1 MTTSRITTTT
11 TTTTKATTSAGPDE
25 DGHLLGQRIDDAPI
39 DATARQRDMH
49 VATTAWSPAA
59 YGRATE
65 PSDAGASYKRPRQC
79 LERDDEQ
86 ERPRTQDESAKRPRT
101 ECALSVNPTGD
112 SRGPPL
118 ALDAMPAEMLRLV
131 LDLVGDRDLGACL
144 LASACF
150 HVYTRAEMLA
160 RRYAL
165 GSGRDIFDSDEPVG
179 DIVALC
185 KRQRRRVTLAML
197 ERPAARGRRDIVAV
211 VMQAFKPSLRG
222 FAWRASP
229 LDVPGN
235 ARALN
240 RALVAAVEAG
250 HAGTT
255 FEIAA
260 RLGFADTLI
269 ATRLM
274 LRAARAGHL
283 SLVQHLHRG
292 MAHCAAEAC
301 KRKGASPMSP
311 HAACAQTGWD
321 SNVGLTAWD
330 NGRVDILDWLLESR
344 CPHAIVPSSYLLN
357 DAVRRGRVPL
367 ARWVASHSSNNREM
381 SCARAAVDTAASA
394 GHADAVR
401 WAHESGLRR
410 CAVSTIEAA
419 TVSDRPRC
427 LDILKWAAG
436 ERERAGAVPEWR
448 DARVALKAAEHG
460 RLEVIR
466 WLAEAHRE
474 CLTPEAAR
482 CAARHGH
489 ADVVLFLHKA
499 GVAPMARYNPLKRT
513 AKSLNAQALAIVAGS
528 GAPYDARA
536 LAVAIRHKSMPM
548 VAVLCG
554 PYAASID
561 TVEAMRMAGAD
572 AACKIAR
579 HMAAVL
585 PGACLSHARA
595 AVPPHRSAK
604 ALGQCPCAACRAAA
618 ASAKEA
624 HQPRRAAQQPEVDQR
639 HAVQGAVA
647 LP

>member
-1 MTTSRITTTT
+1 M
-11 TTTTKATTSAGPDE
+11 KGATASAGPGE
-25 DGHLLGQRIDDAPI
+25 GGHLLGLPIDDGPV
-39 DATARQRDMH
+39 DAAVRQRCVHMH
-49 VATTAWSPAA
+49 MAATDWAPTA
-59 YGRATE
+59 YGRAAE
-65 PSDAGASYKRPRQC
+65 PSDAGASCKRPRQC
-79 LERDDEQ
+79 LEQDDQQ
-86 ERPRTQDESAKRPRT
+86 EWPYTKDEPAKRPRT
-101 ECALSVNPTGD
+101 ECVPSIDPAGD

-118 ALDAMPAEMLRLV
+118 ALDGMPAEIVRLV
-131 LDLVGDRDLGACL
+131 LDLVGDHDLGACL
-144 LASACF
+144 LASPCF
-150 HVYTRAEMLA
+150 HVHTRTEMLA
-160 RRYAL
+160 RRYAI

-179 DIVALC
+179 DIVAVC
-185 KRQRRRVTLAML
+185 KRQRRRITLAML
-197 ERPAARGRRDIVAV
+197 ERPAARGRRDVVAV
-211 VMQAFKPSLRG
+211 VMQAFRPILRG
-222 FAWRASP
+222 FTWRASP
-229 LDVPGN
+229 PDAPGN
-235 ARALN
+235 GRALN

-250 HAGTT
+250 HAGTA

-260 RLGFADTLI
+260 RLGFADTLV

-274 LRAARAGHL
+274 VHAARAGHL
-283 SLVQHLHRG
+283 PVVQYLHRG

-311 HAACAQTGWD
+311 HAACAQPGWD
-321 SNVGLTAWD
+321 SNVGLAAWD

-344 CPHAIVPSSYLLN
+344 CPHAIVPSSYMLN
-357 DAVRRGRVPL
+357 DAVRRGRVSL
-367 ARWVASHSSNNREM
+367 ARWVASHSSSANDREI
-381 SCARAAVDTAASA
+381 SCARAAVDAAASA
-394 GHADAVR
+394 GHAETVR
-401 WAHESGLRR
+401 WAHESDMRR
-410 CAVSTIEAA
+410 CGVSTIEAA

-436 ERERAGAVPEWR
+436 EGDRAGAVPEWR

-460 RLEVIR
+460 RIEVIR

-499 GVAPMARYNPLKRT
+499 GVAPMTRYNPLKRT
-513 AKSLNAQALAIVAGS
+513 AKSLNAQALAIVAGA

-536 LAVAIRHKSMPM
+536 LAVAIGHKSMPM

-561 TVEAMRMAGAD
+561 TVEAMRMAGAE

-595 AVPPHRSAK
+595 TVPPHRSAK

-618 ASAKEA
+618 ASAKA
-624 HQPRRAAQQPEVDQR
+624 TRQPRRTAQQPDVDQR
-639 HAVQGAVA
+639 HPVQDAVA